1 MATTNFTTKPMV
13 LVMIKDTFLDF
24 IFSARSSLATD
35 GFKTNRNSKPK
46 RASSEENK
54 ECEQATETTDHDA
67 DVAREYAD
75 YPSV

>member
-24 IFSARSSLATD
+24 ISSARSSLATD

-46 RASSEENK
+46 SEENK
-54 ECEQATETTDHDA
+54 ECEQSYTDHDA
-67 DVAREYAD
+67 DVAREYGD